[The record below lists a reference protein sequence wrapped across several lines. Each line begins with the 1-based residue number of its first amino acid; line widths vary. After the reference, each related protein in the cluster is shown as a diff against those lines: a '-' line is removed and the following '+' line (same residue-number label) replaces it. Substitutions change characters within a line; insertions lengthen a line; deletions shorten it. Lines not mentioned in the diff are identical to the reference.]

1 MSNSRSI
8 CHFTLP
14 VFGATLALIAGGC
27 AEVSFKRGGSA
38 ADFDADKLACN
49 REIADSE
56 QTLAACMEK
65 RGWFLHQF
73 DEAAAGP
80 EKVSDETST
89 TETASPDAATIDAP
103 AAENAAKP
111 KTSKKAKAKP
121 AAPVAIGT
129 WFKFGAG
136 PDALATDQAACVG
149 ELGEEHRI
157 QSTSQPVSPAMRE
170 CMKQRGWYGLESAE
184 TR

>member
-8 CHFTLP
+8 CHLTLP
-14 VFGATLALIAGGC
+14 VFVATLALIAGGC

-49 REIADSE
+49 REIADSD

-73 DEAAAGP
+73 DEAAAGA
-80 EKVSDETST
+80 EEISDETST

-103 AAENAAKP
+103 AAENAVKP
-111 KTSKKAKAKP
+111 KTKKKAKAKP

-136 PDALATDQAACVG
+136 PAALGQDQESCVA
-149 ELGEEHRI
+149 ELGEAHRI
-157 QSTSQPVSPAMRE
+157 QSTTQPVSPEMRA
-170 CMKQRGWYGLESAE
+170 CMKRKGWFGIESAH
-184 TR
+184 